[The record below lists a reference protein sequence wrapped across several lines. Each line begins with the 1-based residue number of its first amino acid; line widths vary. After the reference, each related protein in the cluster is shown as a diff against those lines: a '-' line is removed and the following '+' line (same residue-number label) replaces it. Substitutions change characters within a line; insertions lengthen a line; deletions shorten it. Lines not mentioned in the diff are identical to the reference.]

1 MQITLCALHFFLS
14 YVTVDVSE
22 KVSTYTNPIQMYTHI
37 DPLLAYEQSLGKKK
51 SIFSSLKQTTIFL
64 IQYLSLTG
72 AIFFLLMGVINYSA
86 YSQRV
91 ASWINPEALEHARDE
106 VNGLLTQATSV
117 SVHASEDATMEARE
131 DLETVTEKILQAE
144 PSVVYSRN
152 YGPE

>member
-1 MQITLCALHFFLS
+1 
-14 YVTVDVSE
+14 
-22 KVSTYTNPIQMYTHI
+22 MYTHI

-51 SIFSSLKQTTIFL
+51 SLFPSLKQTSIFL

-91 ASWINPEALEHARDE
+91 ASWVNPEALEHARDE

-117 SVHASEDATMEARE
+117 SVHASEDATSEARE
-131 DLETVTEKILQAE
+131 DLVTVTEKILQAE